1 MKLDK
6 LDLKILKT
14 LQNEGKIT
22 NVQLSQQ
29 IGLSPGPTLERVKKL
44 EQTGI
49 ISSYNATLNLNKVGL
64 GFTALINLSLTRQ
77 KDNAIQSFISK
88 IKNIDEI
95 IECYQLT
102 GNYDYQ
108 LKAVVRNISAFE
120 KLIGEKLSKIDEIGE
135 MQTMVVLSTIKQSK
149 IMPLDYKSDRLV
161 VQE

>member
-64 GFTALINLSLTRQ
+64 GFIALINLSLTRQ

>member
-6 LDLKILKT
+6 IDLKILKI
-14 LQNEGKIT
+14 LQTEGKIT
-22 NVQLSQQ
+22 NVQLSQE

-49 ISSYNATLNLNKVGL
+49 IESYNATLNLRNVGL
-64 GFTALINLSLTRQ
+64 GFSALINLSLTRQ

-88 IKNIDEI
+88 IKDIDEI

-108 LKAVVRNISAFE
+108 LKAVVKNISSFE

-149 IMPLDYKSDRLV
+149 VMPLDYKSDRLV